1 MTEPFSYVSVPE
13 DKFHIVGEPA
23 EGTRI
28 HRVEGPPEHVSAWFD
43 AVSDIA
49 GPSVS
54 PGGGCMVVPVSRA
67 AIHQRIKQGK
77 LTCFM
82 YDVQEKIS
90 ILGFKIALRDA
101 PYSYVPVSELKEWR
115 KDIEYRLMREGTI
128 SREELEGA
136 KPDWAGDFPIA
147 KKKKVK
153 SK

>member
-1 MTEPFSYVSVPE
+1 VTEPFSYVSVPE
-13 DKFHIVGEPA
+13 NMLRVVGEA
-23 EGTRI
+23 IEETRM
-28 HRVEGPPEHVSAWFD
+28 HRSEGPPEHISAWFD
-43 AVSDIA
+43 AVSEIA
-49 GPSVS
+49 GPCVS
-54 PGGGCMVVPVSRA
+54 PGGGCMYVPVSRA

-115 KDIEYRLMREGTI
+115 KDIEYRLMRDGTI

-136 KPDWAGDFPIA
+136 KPDWASDFPTQKR
-147 KKKKVK
+147 KKGK